1 MYVLANDISPM
12 NTHNALRLR
21 TVRAYDIQE
30 RKSSSVLKS
39 KEVVFRDQ
47 QGTFLHAHIPKE
59 FVDKFRST
67 FTEGKVY
74 GVKNFVVITKF
85 YSFKTS
91 PHKFMIK
98 FNYKTVVKELKGTN
112 FPMHM
117 YRLMD
122 FKALKANQSVDEKQ
136 LFDVIGR
143 VVEIHAP
150 QEKVI
155 NGKNSRLIDFVI
167 EDSDGIQLG
176 CTVWDDHVNKVEVYY
191 NSATEEP
198 LLVLIQFCR
207 ARTCLK
213 SGDIKICS
221 SYDVTQLLFNQQS
234 PEFMQFRESLCLE
247 QTPMR
252 SIVSQSSFNPG
263 SSYTV
268 SLKDD
273 LQLRTLTEVYAK
285 KEFGEFWVAARIIF
299 IDCDGEWYYP
309 SCRTKSCYKKLEPQK
324 EFLYCKDCD
333 RTWGD
338 GILRYRIKIRV
349 VDIKGNAPFVMWD
362 REYTELLGMS
372 ALELKQKNS
381 QGKNGVPA
389 EIQSLVGLNLIFRIA
404 FRREQFLNLL
414 NAFSVMRII
423 NDVEMLELHA
433 PQLMLGRDKDLNSK
447 LELELTEDD
456 LWEDEDELNDNEA
469 ESPLQAIPLNLTGD
483 AYEAGADFTS
493 IPKIVYLNNQMT
505 GLNPVDSHLH
515 AFL

>member
-1 MYVLANDISPM
+1 MYVLASDISPM
-12 NTHNALRLR
+12 NTRNALRLR

-30 RKSSSVLKS
+30 RKPSPVLKP
-39 KEVVFRDQ
+39 KEVVFHDQ

-59 FVDKFRST
+59 FVEKFRST

-74 GVKNFVVITKF
+74 GVKNFVVITNF

-98 FNYKTVVKELKGTN
+98 FNYQTVVKQLK
-112 FPMHM
+112 
-117 YRLMD
+117 
-122 FKALKANQSVDEKQ
+122 
-136 LFDVIGR
+136 DVIGR

-155 NGKNSRLIDFVI
+155 NGKNARLIDFVI

-221 SYDVTQLLFNQQS
+221 SYDVTQLLFNQQT

-268 SLKDD
+268 SLKED
-273 LQLRTLTEVYAK
+273 LQLRTLTVVYAK
-285 KEFGEFWVAARIIF
+285 KEFGEFWVAARIVF

-309 SCRTKSCYKKLEPQK
+309 SCRTKSCYKKLEPKK
-324 EFLYCKDCD
+324 EFLYCKECD

-362 REYTELLGMS
+362 RECTELLGLS
-372 ALELKQKNS
+372 ALDLKQKNS
-381 QGKNGVPA
+381 QGKDGVPA
-389 EIQSLVGLNLIFRIA
+389 EIQALSYMPH
-404 FRREQFLNLL
+404 
-414 NAFSVMRII
+414 S
-423 NDVEMLELHA
+423 
-433 PQLMLGRDKDLNSK
+433 
-447 LELELTEDD
+447 
-456 LWEDEDELNDNEA
+456 
-469 ESPLQAIPLNLTGD
+469 
-483 AYEAGADFTS
+483 
-493 IPKIVYLNNQMT
+493 
-505 GLNPVDSHLH
+505 
-515 AFL
+515 

>member
-1 MYVLANDISPM
+1 MVAFGLSDISYVDRIVHGAHAVPRSIPALRGWLSPLLRQREFSEIWSGGFGLGVIEPPTQGCDGGDEGDNIPPVQYGPMATMYVLASDISPM
-12 NTHNALRLR
+12 NTRNALRLR
-21 TVRAYDIQE
+21 TLRAYDIQE

-39 KEVVFRDQ
+39 KEIVFHDQ
-47 QGTFLHAHIPKE
+47 QSTFLHAHIPKE
-59 FVDKFRST
+59 FVDKFRTT

-74 GVKNFVVITKF
+74 GVNNFVVITNF

-98 FNYKTVVKELKGTN
+98 FNYQTVVKELK
-112 FPMHM
+112 
-117 YRLMD
+117 
-122 FKALKANQSVDEKQ
+122 
-136 LFDVIGR
+136 DVIGR

-150 QEKVI
+150 QEKII

-198 LLVLIQFCR
+198 LLLLIQFCR
-207 ARTCLK
+207 ARPCLR

-221 SYDVTQLLFNQQS
+221 SYDVTQLLFNQQC
-234 PEFMQFRESLCLE
+234 PEFMQFRESLGLE

-285 KEFGEFWVAARIIF
+285 KEFGEFWVATRIIS
-299 IDCDGEWYYP
+299 IDCDGEW
-309 SCRTKSCYKKLEPQK
+309 
-324 EFLYCKDCD
+324 
-333 RTWGD
+333 
-338 GILRYRIKIRV
+338 IKIRV

-362 REYTELLGMS
+362 RECTELLGMS

-389 EIQSLVGLNLIFRIA
+389 EIQALVGLNLIFRIA
-404 FRREQFLNLL
+404 VRREQFLNLL
-414 NAFSVMRII
+414 NVFSVMRII

-447 LELELTEDD
+447 LELELTEED
-456 LWEDEDELNDNEA
+456 LWEDEDELDVNEA
-469 ESPLQAIPLNLTGD
+469 EIPLQAIPLNLTGD
-483 AYEAGADFTS
+483 GYEAGQL
-493 IPKIVYLNNQMT
+493 K
-505 GLNPVDSHLH
+505 GH
-515 AFL
+515 